1 MSEAGADAN
10 ARARAENAAEPSRF
24 ARWRAGL
31 AVYTE
36 RRLLLVMLLGFSS
49 GLPLALSGS
58 TLALRLADS
67 GVALGTIGLFAL
79 VGLPYTLKFLWAP
92 LVDAWHVPGLS
103 RLLGRRRGWLVLT
116 QILLAAA
123 VLFLGLLDPLARPWL
138 VALGALAVA
147 AASATQDIVIDAFRV
162 ETLRPDE
169 QAAGMALFVAAYRVA
184 MLVASAGVVALVAIL
199 ELRGVGAPADW
210 SLGYAAMAALVA
222 IGLVATL
229 LSREPDASAI
239 AEAAEAGTDAGRR
252 LARTAVGAFT
262 DFLARPDA
270 WAVLAF
276 VVLFK
281 FCDAFAGAMTG
292 PFVLE
297 IGFDKATYAA
307 VVKGVGLI
315 ATLLGGFLG
324 GAIARTQPMARALWI
339 GGILQAAANLVF
351 SWQAVVGPWKPALV
365 VSISAENF
373 TSAIGTVIFVAYLSG
388 LCRNAMHTATQ
399 FALLTALAA
408 VGRTVLSS
416 SAGYAA
422 ASIGWV
428 AFFALCAVV
437 ALPGLALLAWLQRR
451 GHFAAFAPV
460 PGN

>member
-1 MSEAGADAN
+1 MADVRTGA
-10 ARARAENAAEPSRF
+10 AAPPDTAPSRA
-24 ARWRAGL
+24 ARFKAAL

-36 RRLLLVMLLGFSS
+36 RRLLLIMLLGFSS

-58 TLALRLADS
+58 TLMLRLADR
-67 GVALGTIGLFAL
+67 GIALGTIGLFAL

-92 LVDAWHVPGLS
+92 LVDAWRVPGLT
-103 RLLGRRRGWLVLT
+103 RLLGRRRSWLVLS
-116 QILLAAA
+116 QLILVAAI
-123 VLFLGLLDPLARPWL
+123 LFLGGLDARAAPWL
-138 VALGALAVA
+138 VALGALFVA

-199 ELRGVGAPADW
+199 ESRGVKAPADW
-210 SLGYAAMAALVA
+210 GLGYAAMAVLVA
-222 IGLVATL
+222 VGLIATL
-229 LSREPDASAI
+229 LSREPAASAAAVA
-239 AEAAEAGTDAGRR
+239 AEAALGAGRR
-252 LARTAVGAFT
+252 LSRAAVGAFA
-262 DFLARPDA
+262 DFLGRTDA

-276 VVLFK
+276 VVLYK

-292 PFVLE
+292 PFVLD

-339 GGILQAAANLVF
+339 GGILQAAANLAF
-351 SWQAVVGPWKPALV
+351 SWQAMVGPWKPALV

-373 TSAIGTVIFVAYLSG
+373 TSAVGTVIFVAYLSG
-388 LCRNAMHTATQ
+388 LCRNAAHTATQ

-416 SAGYAA
+416 MAGFAA
-422 ASIGWV
+422 GAIGWV
-428 AFFALCAVV
+428 AFFALCALV

-451 GHFAAFAPV
+451 GHFATLGLG
-460 PGN
+460 PGTA